1 MTFVKLRAEEY
12 AALSARAL
20 GRLVA
25 NETALALR
33 ERHPL
38 QLSAS

>member
-1 MTFVKLRAEEY
+1 MAFAELRAEEY

-25 NETALALR
+25 EGRVSPCN
-33 ERHPL
+33 
-38 QLSAS
+38 S